1 MLDEQFTQ
9 YAGEMLADRP
19 LETVGIC
26 AAGWWVDDQG
36 ALRMLLREWRLAG
49 AGDYLRRSPGG
60 AVVKPEFIAPSV
72 KRARG
77 TNESVVLGHT
87 HPFSRMPSF
96 SGIDDGGE
104 DVLVPKIRE
113 RAPDAPHG
121 GFVLGSEGGSVRAWP
136 KGSTMPIALAL
147 RRIGGV
153 APDLGS
159 GAGEYQRQ
167 DLALGPGTS
176 NALAGKHVA
185 IIGAGGLGWP
195 IATHAAAHG
204 VGTITIVDP
213 DVIVES
219 NRPRLP
225 GSQPKHI
232 GLNKVDALA
241 EVLAE
246 TRPGTKTIPI
256 AAALADR
263 RARTTIASADAIVV
277 ATDNLVSR
285 LDADH
290 FARRLLIPL
299 IDVGIN
305 IELREQTL
313 RSVGGRVNVSWPL
326 GPCLTCMGVLSP
338 DRVAAEV
345 DPIGYR
351 GTGRAEEA
359 AVMAFNATLAGLATV
374 ELLGLL
380 LPMRREPR
388 ASRYLVYD
396 GLRGIV
402 REIATPM
409 PGACG
414 TCGDL
419 LGAVFGALP

>member
-1 MLDEQFTQ
+1 MLTEQFAQ
-9 YAGEMLADRP
+9 YASAMLADRP
-19 LETVGIC
+19 LETVAIC

-49 AGDYLRRSPGG
+49 ESDYLRRSPGG
-60 AVVKPEFIAPSV
+60 AVVKAEFIAPSV
-72 KRARG
+72 KRARD
-77 TNESVVLGHT
+77 TNESVVLSHT
-87 HPFSRMPSF
+87 HPFSTTPSF

-113 RAPDAPHG
+113 RAPEGPHG

-136 KGSTMPIALAL
+136 KGSNLPITLAL
-147 RRIGGV
+147 RRIGAMPADVGIG
-153 APDLGS
+153 AP
-159 GAGEYQRQ
+159 EYHRQ

-176 NALAGKHVA
+176 SVLASKHVA
-185 IIGAGGLGWP
+185 VIGAGGLGWP

-213 DVIVES
+213 DVIDET

-225 GSQPKHI
+225 GSQPKHV

-241 EVLAE
+241 AVLAE
-246 TRPGTKTIPI
+246 TRPDTKVVPI
-256 AAALADR
+256 VAALADR
-263 RARTTIASADAIVV
+263 TARSAIASADAIVV
-277 ATDNLVSR
+277 ATDNLFSR
-285 LDADH
+285 LRADH

-299 IDVGIN
+299 IDVGVN
-305 IELREQTL
+305 IELRGQAV

-338 DRVAAEV
+338 DRVAVEV

-351 GTGRAEEA
+351 GTGRSEEA
-359 AVMAFNATLAGLATV
+359 AVMAFNATLAGLAMV
-374 ELLGLL
+374 ELLALV
-380 LPMRREPR
+380 LPMRREAR
-388 ASRYLVYD
+388 ASRYVVYD
-396 GLRGIV
+396 GLRGVV

-414 TCGDL
+414 TCGGL